1 MRSVGLSAHEPHAP
15 GKIRLA
21 GPPPRV
27 VLVSVKHFAL
37 ACLPLVLLFAGCSS
51 YVARVEPGTAL
62 ANYQRLFVKSN
73 FSDNHGMDGR
83 IMTAF
88 QERGFTVEKG
98 PLTMMPRKTQAIV
111 SFEDYW
117 SWDFT
122 THLTNLRI
130 YVKDA
135 KSEALVAS
143 GTFTGPVAL
152 TTSADEA
159 IDRLVRQIVEQKPKA
174 KAAPRR

>member
-1 MRSVGLSAHEPHAP
+1 
-15 GKIRLA
+15 
-21 GPPPRV
+21 V
-27 VLVSVKHFAL
+27 VLGSEKHFAL

-135 KSEALVAS
+135 KSESLVAS